1 MVAEVII
8 NRGAKKLNRTFDYNI
23 PKELEELILVGS
35 KVLVPFGN
43 GEKLTEA
50 FVVGIKE
57 TSDFEVKD
65 IAKLEENLS
74 NKQID
79 LAKWM
84 AKRYFCNVSDCIKL
98 MLTPG
103 TRNKNKEKRIQDKTI
118 NCVYLKKEREE
129 IEFEIETGKIKSEKQ
144 KRVVNFIKDN
154 EGATVPEIEMFTDC
168 ARGIVNTLVKNGY
181 LEIVE
186 KKVERNPLLGRNCE
200 KTDKLKLT
208 EEQENAYKKVEDAI
222 NNKQYQQF
230 LLYGVT
236 GSGKTEVYL
245 QLIEKVLDNGRNAI
259 VLVPEISLTPQM
271 LDRFI
276 SRFGKEE
283 IAILHSKLS
292 IGERHDEWERIR
304 EKKAKIVIGAR
315 SAIFAP
321 IENIGIII
329 IDEEHDSS
337 YKSETNPRYNAKEIA
352 KVLAKENKAP
362 LVLGSATPDIVTFYK
377 TQEKTIYQD
386 LQKSTEFEHE
396 TNIQTEDYKRQFEN
410 EAKDSIK
417 AISDKERTDIQNQ
430 GTESK
435 ITLLELT
442 KRANNSSLPKVEIID
457 LKQELANGNRSMLS
471 MELYNS
477 IEENLKQKRQTI
489 LFLNRRGYSTFIMC
503 RNCGYTVKC
512 PNCNISMT
520 YHSYERKLKCHYCG
534 HEENVVTV
542 CPECHSDKIRYFG
555 TGTQK
560 LEQEIHKQFPEAST
574 IRMDIDTVTKKNS
587 HEVILNTFRN
597 QNIDIL
603 IGTQMV
609 VKGHHFPNVTLVGV
623 IAADSSLNI
632 DDYRANERT
641 FQILTQVAGRAGRE
655 NLPGKVV
662 IQTYN
667 PDNFS
672 IICAQKQN
680 YDLFYETEIALR
692 KQLKYPPFCDIILI
706 GLNSYQ
712 ELEIKNV
719 SSKIYQYLEQRLNK
733 EEFKVLRPMPCPIDK
748 IQNRY
753 RWRIIIK
760 GKMTEEANEILNAC
774 LKEIYQENIKDTRI
788 AIDINP
794 NNMS

>member
-1 MVAEVII
+1 MIAEVII

-43 GEKLTEA
+43 GGKLAEA

-57 TSDFEVKD
+57 KSTFELKN
-65 IAKLEENLS
+65 IAKLEENLTD
-74 NKQID
+74 KQIT

-84 AKRYFCNVSDCIKL
+84 AKRYFCNISDCIKL

-118 NCVYLKKEREE
+118 NCVYLKKDIEE

-144 KRVVNFIKDN
+144 KRLLNFVKDN
-154 EGATVPEIEMFTDC
+154 EGTTVPEIEMFTDC

-181 LEIVE
+181 LEIIE

-200 KTDKLKLT
+200 KTSSLNLT
-208 EEQENAYKKVEDAI
+208 EEQKNAYNSIEETI
-222 NNKQYQQF
+222 NKNEYKQF

-245 QLIEKVLDNGRNAI
+245 QLIEKVLKIGKNAI

-276 SRFGKEE
+276 SRFGKSD

-304 EKKAKIVIGAR
+304 EKKARIVIGAR

-352 KVLAKENKAP
+352 KILAKENKAP
-362 LVLGSATPDIVTFYK
+362 LLLGSATPDINTFYNA
-377 TQEKTIYQD
+377 
-386 LQKSTEFEHE
+386 
-396 TNIQTEDYKRQFEN
+396 TNEDEEGNTKIQ
-410 EAKDSIK
+410 
-417 AISDKERTDIQNQ
+417 
-430 GTESK
+430 
-435 ITLLELT
+435 LLTLT
-442 KRANNSSLPKVEIID
+442 KRANQSSLPKVEIID

-477 IEENLKQKRQTI
+477 IEENIKQKRQTI

-520 YHSYERKLKCHYCG
+520 YHSYEKKLKCHYCSY
-534 HEENVVTV
+534 EENLVTI

-560 LEQEIHKQFPEAST
+560 LEQEINKQFPNAST

-587 HEVILNTFRN
+587 HEEILNKFKN
-597 QNIDIL
+597 ENIDIL

-655 NLPGKVV
+655 KLSGKVI

-680 YDLFYETEIALR
+680 YEMFYETEIALR

-706 GLNSYQ
+706 SFNGLNEYN
-712 ELEIKNV
+712 IKNI
-719 SSKIYQYLEQRLNK
+719 SNEIYKKLSEKLNQ
-733 EEFKVLRPMPCPIDK
+733 EEFKIFRPMPSPIDK

-760 GKMTEEANEILNAC
+760 GNMTVEANEILNQT
-774 LKEIYQENIKDTRI
+774 LKEIYSKNIKDIRI
-788 AIDINP
+788 SIDVNP